1 MYIFYEQGEIMNV
14 KEIMAELQKVAGL
27 IELDYTPLDLGD
39 FHKEGEAPTRQT
51 WEAAKRLVDFK
62 NKWVLNVGACCG
74 FMADKLLREGKAD
87 WVVAIEISPHKAEA
101 IRLVLDF
108 NEAHGYSILNASWLD
123 ADIPQG
129 PKTEKWTVTMFN
141 VMHHFREK
149 WPDLRNKIPGKDYRI
164 KALDKLFKLPVG
176 TVIFECTHDDLEL
189 IEEYRPEHSDIHIL
203 PSPGRPSRN
212 MVVVR
217 C

>member
-1 MYIFYEQGEIMNV
+1 MNA

-62 NKWVLNVGACCG
+62 NKLVLNVGACCG
-74 FMADKLLREGKAD
+74 FIADKLLRDAEAK
-87 WVVAIEISPHKAEA
+87 WVFAIEVSPHKAA
-101 IRLVLDF
+101 VIKLVLSF
-108 NEAHGYSILNASWLD
+108 NKNRWFSVLNANWID
-123 ADIPQG
+123 VAIPTLCLG
-129 PKTEKWTVTMFN
+129 EKWTVTMFN
-141 VMHHFREK
+141 VMHHFVEK
-149 WPDLRNKIPGKDYRI
+149 WPDLRNKEPGWDYREP
-164 KALDKLFKLPVG
+164 ALMKLFKLPIE

-189 IEEYRPEHSDIHIL
+189 IDEYRPEHSDLRIL